1 MTLPEPPGR
10 SLSPWQ
16 LLYAGVLAVR
26 RRQLGR
32 RASRLPRP
40 VVSVGNLV
48 WGGAG
53 KTPLVAA
60 LARRLRDQG
69 RRVCVLSRGYGRKDR
84 AVRVVSLGE
93 GPLLGPGVAGDEPVL
108 LAGSLPGVSVVVG
121 PDRFTAGRQAME
133 RLSPPPDLFLLD
145 DGFAHLRLW
154 RDLDLL
160 AFPAADPW
168 GGGRLPPFGRL
179 REPLAAARH
188 ADAVLLTDAPLP
200 AAAEALRRG
209 LASHGYHG
217 PAFASATRVRPA
229 RSVDGRELPRS
240 TTVFLVSAIARPERF
255 EEMARGQGFQVRA
268 SLRFRDHH
276 AYDPR
281 SLREVVDAFKASG
294 ADVVLTTSKDRVKL
308 FGHLDVPLAEIPIR
322 AEPEDAFWE
331 WLELRMLG
339 SAGS

>member
-1 MTLPEPPGR
+1 VTLPEPPGR

-16 LLYAGVLAVR
+16 LLYAGVLAA
-26 RRQLGR
+26 RRQLLGR
-32 RASRLPRP
+32 RAGRLPRP

-60 LARRLRDQG
+60 LARRLRDQR
-69 RRVCVLSRGYGRKDR
+69 RRVCILSRGYGRKDR

-108 LAGSLPGVSVVVG
+108 LAGSLPGVAVVVG
-121 PDRFTAGRQAME
+121 PDRLEAGRQAME

-188 ADAVLLTDAPLP
+188 ADAVLLTDAPPP
-200 AAAEALRRG
+200 AAEELRRG

-229 RSVDGRELPRS
+229 RSVDGRELPRA
-240 TTVFLVSAIARPERF
+240 TAVFLVSAIARPERF
-255 EEMARGQGFQVRA
+255 EELVRGQGFPVRA
-268 SLRFRDHH
+268 SMRFRDHH
-276 AYDPR
+276 AYDAR
-281 SLREVVDAFKASG
+281 SLREIVDAFKASG
-294 ADVVLTTSKDRVKL
+294 ADVVLTTAKDRVKL
-308 FGHLDVPLAEIPIR
+308 FGHVDVPLAEIPIR

-331 WLELRMLG
+331 WLDARLPRG
-339 SAGS
+339 AGS